1 MKTKA
6 KAQSILE
13 YAVVLAAVVTALVGM
28 QLFFKRGIQASLKLA
43 ADQIGAQQDSAD
55 VDIVRGGVITSSEAA
70 SVTQT
75 VSGGTQ
81 RFRQLGGGA
90 SSKDIDTTVTA
101 TGNATYVTNETEE

>member
-13 YAVVLAAVVTALVGM
+13 YAVVLAVVIAALAGM
-28 QLFFKRGIQASLKLA
+28 QPFCKRGIQASFKFA

-55 VDIVRGGVITSSEAA
+55 VDIVRGGVITSSE
-70 SVTQT
+70 STSNVQT

-90 SSKDIDTTVTA
+90 SRKDIDTTATA